1 MNKTDDFVAGV
12 KQVELQHMPAW
23 LDFLQ
28 SASGLLLAL
37 FMWGHMAFVSS
48 ILISK
53 DAMYTVTRFFEG
65 EYIFGKPYPVIVTVI
80 VSLIF
85 IIFIA
90 HAGLAMRKF
99 PSSYKQY
106 RVFLTHR
113 KQLQHSDTSLWLI
126 QAITGF
132 AMFFLGTAHLYTM
145 LTHSADIGPFASADR
160 VWSGGSWILDLP
172 LLLAVEF
179 HGGIGLYR
187 LAVKWGWFD
196 GSNPRRNRIRLKRFM
211 WGMIGFLL
219 MLGMMSLAAY
229 MKIGQ
234 AHAEKAGEHYIPP
247 VLQQPLAEGELR

>member
-1 MNKTDDFVAGV
+1 MNKTDDFVAGA
-12 KQVELQHMPAW
+12 KQVELQSMPAW

-28 SASGLLLAL
+28 SATGLLLAL

-65 EYIFGKPYPVIVTVI
+65 EYVFGKPYPVIVTFI
-80 VSLIF
+80 VALIF

-106 RVFLTHR
+106 RVFLVHR
-113 KQLQHSDTSLWLI
+113 KRLQHSDTSLWLI
-126 QAITGF
+126 QVITGF

-145 LTHSADIGPFASADR
+145 LMHSADIGPFASADR
-160 VWSGGSWILDLP
+160 VWSDGSWMLDLP

-196 GSNPRRNRIRLKRFM
+196 GTNPRRNRIRLKRFM

-219 MLGMMSLAAY
+219 VLGMMSLAAY

-234 AHAEKAGEHYIPP
+234 AHAEHAGEHYIPP
-247 VLQQPLAEGELR
+247 VLQQPLVQDEMQ